1 MSEAAPRKF
10 AESKTIQQKIL
21 TIFMKMISYANRYQW
36 FALCLLLM
44 SNLLQAQITDY
55 QHLSLQ
61 KAIEI
66 GLIQNKKI
74 KISHLKDEM
83 SETREKD
90 LKMEKLP
97 DIEFHTSYNQ
107 VTNLFQHED
116 GVFAKATK
124 YNIINGMYD
133 FTLSASIP
141 VYMGGKIKNT
151 KKKAAIDTE
160 ISSLKTH
167 LNERQLKMEIIT
179 AFLQIHHLKE
189 QQRLINDKMKED
201 SVNIKQ
207 VKALKAN
214 GVVTVNEVLR
224 TSLQLSNHKMSRTE
238 LDNDIQIAEHKLK
251 TMLSLPENQEMHAET
266 EDLISENAEI
276 PYINELTETAL
287 HKNESVEIAN
297 KNLTLKELDQK
308 ITKANYLPKIT
319 AGGEYFLKYPNM
331 MFFPP
336 EPYAYR
342 LGMIGINLTYPIENL
357 YKNKYKMQEAKEN
370 ITLAQLQIEENEEN
384 IRHEVYEAFKKFEET
399 EEKVKIAEEAIN
411 QAKENYRI
419 VKTKYANKL
428 SLITELIDADN
439 AYLEAQSNLISVK
452 INRQL
457 KYYQLQYTIGNL

>member
-1 MSEAAPRKF
+1 M
-10 AESKTIQQKIL
+10 IL
-21 TIFMKMISYANRYQW
+21 NACRYQCI
-36 FALCLLLM
+36 ALCLLLSSFLHSQM
-44 SNLLQAQITDY
+44 IDY
-55 QHLSLQ
+55 QHLGLQ
-61 KAIEI
+61 QAIEI
-66 GLIQNKKI
+66 GLKNNKNIQ
-74 KISHLKDEM
+74 ISHLKKEM
-83 SETREKD
+83 SVTKEKD

-107 VTNLFQHED
+107 VTNLFQYQD
-116 GVFAKATK
+116 GVFNKPTK
-124 YNIINGMYD
+124 YDAINGMYD

-151 KKKAAIDTE
+151 EKKAALDTD
-160 ISSLKTH
+160 IASLKTH
-167 LNERQLKMEIIT
+167 LDERQLTMEIIT

-189 QQRLINDKMKED
+189 QQNLINDKMKED

-224 TSLQLSNHKMSRTE
+224 TSLQLSNHTMSWTE
-238 LDNDIQIAEHKLK
+238 LNNDIQIAEHKLK
-251 TMLSLPENQEMHAET
+251 TILSLPEQQEMHVDT
-266 EDLISENAEI
+266 EDLISDKAAI
-276 PYINELTETAL
+276 PYIDELTETAL
-287 HKNESVEIAN
+287 NKNESVEITH
-297 KNLTLKELDQK
+297 KNLSLKELDQK

-342 LGMIGINLTYPIENL
+342 LGMIGLNLTYPIENL
-357 YKNKYKMQEAKEN
+357 YKNKYKMQEAREN
-370 ITLAQLQIEENEEN
+370 IDLAKLQIEENEEKV
-384 IRHEVYEAFKKFEET
+384 RHNVYEAYKKFEET
-399 EEKVKIAEEAIN
+399 GQKVKIAEEAID

-419 VKTKYANKL
+419 VRTKYANKL

-439 AYLEAQSNLISVK
+439 AYLEAESNLISVK

>member
-1 MSEAAPRKF
+1 M
-10 AESKTIQQKIL
+10 
-21 TIFMKMISYANRYQW
+21 IFNACKYQCI
-36 FALCLLLM
+36 ALCLLLI
-44 SNLLQAQITDY
+44 SFNLKSQVVDFE
-55 QHLSLQ
+55 HLSLQ
-61 KAIEI
+61 QAVEI
-66 GLIQNKKI
+66 GLKNNKNIQ
-74 KISHLKDEM
+74 ISHLKNEM
-83 SETREKD
+83 SETKEKD

-107 VTNLFQHED
+107 VTNLFQHEN
-116 GVFAKATK
+116 GVFGKATK
-124 YNIINGMYD
+124 YDIINGMYD

-151 KKKAAIDTE
+151 EKKAAIDTE

-167 LNERQLKMEIIT
+167 LDERQLKMEIIT

-189 QQRLINDKMKED
+189 QQSLINDKMKED

-224 TSLQLSNHKMSRTE
+224 TSLQLSNHKMSWTE

-251 TMLSLPENQEMHAET
+251 TILSLPENQEMHVDT

-276 PYINELTETAL
+276 PYVDELTETAL
-287 HKNESVEIAN
+287 HKNESVAMAN
-297 KNLTLKELDQK
+297 KNLSLKELDQK

-342 LGMIGINLTYPIENL
+342 LGMIGVNLTYPIESL
-357 YKNKYKMQEAKEN
+357 YKNKYKMQESKEN
-370 ITLAQLQIEENEEN
+370 INLAKLQIEENEEN
-384 IRHEVYEAFKKFEET
+384 VRHNVYEAYKKFEET
-399 EEKVKIAEEAIN
+399 DQKVKISEEAIN

-419 VKTKYANKL
+419 VRTKYANKL

>member
-1 MSEAAPRKF
+1 M
-10 AESKTIQQKIL
+10 
-21 TIFMKMISYANRYQW
+21 IFNACRYQCI
-36 FALCLLLM
+36 ALCLLLSSLSHSQM
-44 SNLLQAQITDY
+44 IDY
-55 QHLSLQ
+55 QHLGLQ
-61 KAIEI
+61 QAIEI
-66 GLIQNKKI
+66 GLKNNKNI
-74 KISHLKDEM
+74 RISHLKQEI
-83 SETREKD
+83 SATKEKD

-107 VTNLFQHED
+107 VTNLFQYQD
-116 GVFAKATK
+116 GILGKPTK
-124 YNIINGMYD
+124 YDVINGMYD

-151 KKKAAIDTE
+151 EKKAAIDTQ
-160 ISSLKTH
+160 ISALRTH
-167 LNERQLKMEIIT
+167 LDERQLKMEVIT

-189 QQRLINDKMKED
+189 QQSLINDKMKED

-224 TSLQLSNHKMSRTE
+224 TSLQLSNHKMSWTE

-251 TMLSLPENQEMHAET
+251 TILSLPEQQEMHVDT
-266 EDLISENAEI
+266 EDLISDKAAI
-276 PYINELTETAL
+276 PYIDELTETAL
-287 HKNESVEIAN
+287 SRNESVEITH
-297 KNLTLKELDQK
+297 KNLSLKELDQK
-308 ITKANYLPKIT
+308 LTKANYLPKIT

-342 LGMIGINLTYPIENL
+342 LGMIGLNLIYPIENL
-357 YKNKYKMQEAKEN
+357 YKNKYKMQEAREN
-370 ITLAQLQIEENEEN
+370 IDLAKLQIEENEEKVKHN
-384 IRHEVYEAFKKFEET
+384 VYEAYKKFEET
-399 EEKVKIAEEAIN
+399 DQKVKIAEEAIN

-419 VKTKYANKL
+419 VRTKYANKL

-439 AYLEAQSNLISVK
+439 TYLEAESNLISVK

>member
-1 MSEAAPRKF
+1 M
-10 AESKTIQQKIL
+10 
-21 TIFMKMISYANRYQW
+21 IFNACKYQCI
-36 FALCLLLM
+36 ALCLLLV
-44 SNLLQAQITDY
+44 SSLLHSQMADY

-61 KAIEI
+61 QALET
-66 GLIQNKKI
+66 GLKNNKKI
-74 KISHLKDEM
+74 RMSHLQQEM
-83 SETREKD
+83 AVTKEKD

-107 VTNLFQHED
+107 VTNLFQHQD
-116 GVFAKATK
+116 GLFNKAAK
-124 YNIINGMYD
+124 YDVINGMYD

-141 VYMGGKIKNT
+141 VYMGGKIKNSE
-151 KKKAAIDTE
+151 KKASIDTE
-160 ISSLKTH
+160 ISSLRTH
-167 LNERQLKMEIIT
+167 ADERQLKMEIIT

-189 QQRLINDKMKED
+189 QQSLINDKMKED
-201 SVNIKQ
+201 SVNIRQ
-207 VKALKAN
+207 VKVLKSN

-224 TSLQLSNHKMSRTE
+224 TSLQLSNHKMSWTE

-251 TMLSLPENQEMHAET
+251 TILSLPENLEMHVDT
-266 EDLISENAEI
+266 EDLISDKADI
-276 PYINELTETAL
+276 PYINEVTETAL
-287 HKNESVEIAN
+287 HKNESVEITH
-297 KNLTLKELDQK
+297 KNLSLKELEQK

-342 LGMIGINLTYPIENL
+342 LGMIGINLTYPIGNL

-370 ITLAQLQIEENEEN
+370 IDMAKLQIEENEEK
-384 IRHEVYEAFKKFEET
+384 IRHSVYEAYKKFEET
-399 EEKVKIAEEAIN
+399 EQKVRIAEEAIE

-419 VKTKYANKL
+419 VRTKYANKL

-457 KYYQLQYTIGNL
+457 KYYQLQYAIGNL

>member
-1 MSEAAPRKF
+1 
-10 AESKTIQQKIL
+10 
-21 TIFMKMISYANRYQW
+21 MKMIFNAKKYQCI
-36 FALCLLLM
+36 ALCLFLISGFLHSQM
-44 SNLLQAQITDY
+44 IDY
-55 QHLSLQ
+55 QNLSLQ
-61 KAIEI
+61 QALEI
-66 GLIQNKKI
+66 GLKNNKNIQ
-74 KISHLKDEM
+74 ISHLKNEM
-83 SETREKD
+83 SETKKKD
-90 LKMEKLP
+90 LKMEKLL
-97 DIEFHTSYNQ
+97 DIEFHTSYTQ
-107 VTNLFQHED
+107 VTNLFQQEN
-116 GVFAKATK
+116 GVFGKATK

-151 KKKAAIDTE
+151 EKKAAIDTE

-167 LNERQLKMEIIT
+167 LDERQLTMEIIT

-189 QQRLINDKMKED
+189 QQSLINDKMKED

-224 TSLQLSNHKMSRTE
+224 TSLQLSNHKMSWTE

-251 TMLSLPENQEMHAET
+251 TILSFPENQEMHVDT

-276 PYINELTETAL
+276 PYVDELTETAL
-287 HKNESVEIAN
+287 HKNESVEMAN
-297 KNLTLKELDQK
+297 KNLSLKELDQK

-342 LGMIGINLTYPIENL
+342 LGMIGVNLSYPIENL

-370 ITLAQLQIEENEEN
+370 ISLAKLQIEENEEN
-384 IRHEVYEAFKKFEET
+384 IRHDVYEAYKKFEET
-399 EEKVKIAEEAIN
+399 DQKVKISEEAIN

-419 VKTKYANKL
+419 VRTKYANKL

>member
-1 MSEAAPRKF
+1 MN
-10 AESKTIQQKIL
+10 I
-21 TIFMKMISYANRYQW
+21 IFNACRYLCI
-36 FALCLLLM
+36 ALCLLL
-44 SNLLQAQITDY
+44 SSFLQSQMIDY
-55 QHLSLQ
+55 QHLGLQ
-61 KAIEI
+61 QAIEI
-66 GLIQNKKI
+66 GLKNNKTIQ
-74 KISHLKDEM
+74 ISHLKQNM
-83 SETREKD
+83 SVTKEKD

-107 VTNLFQHED
+107 VTNLFQHQN
-116 GVFAKATK
+116 GVFNKATK
-124 YNIINGMYD
+124 YDVINGMYD

-151 KKKAAIDTE
+151 EKKAGIDTE
-160 ISSLKTH
+160 ISALKAH
-167 LNERQLKMEIIT
+167 LDERQLKMEIIT

-189 QQRLINDKMKED
+189 QQSLINDKMKED

-224 TSLQLSNHKMSRTE
+224 TSLQLSNHTMSWTE

-251 TMLSLPENQEMHAET
+251 TILSLPESQEMHVDT
-266 EDLISENAEI
+266 EDLISENASI
-276 PYINELTETAL
+276 PYVDELTDTAL
-287 HKNESVEIAN
+287 SKNESVEITH
-297 KNLTLKELDQK
+297 KNLSLKELDQK

-342 LGMIGINLTYPIENL
+342 LGMVGVNLTYPIESL

-370 ITLAQLQIEENEEN
+370 IDLAKLQIEENEEK
-384 IRHEVYEAFKKFEET
+384 IRHNVYEAYKKFEET
-399 EEKVKIAEEAIN
+399 DQKVKIAEEAIQ

-419 VKTKYANKL
+419 VRTKYANKL

-439 AYLEAQSNLISVK
+439 AYLEAESNLISVK

>member
-1 MSEAAPRKF
+1 MN
-10 AESKTIQQKIL
+10 I
-21 TIFMKMISYANRYQW
+21 IFNACRYLRI
-36 FALCLLLM
+36 ALCLLLSSFLHSQM
-44 SNLLQAQITDY
+44 IDY
-55 QHLSLQ
+55 QHLGLQ
-61 KAIEI
+61 QAIEI
-66 GLIQNKKI
+66 GLKNNKNIQ
-74 KISHLKDEM
+74 ISHLKQEM
-83 SETREKD
+83 SATKEKD

-97 DIEFHTSYNQ
+97 DIEFHTSYTQ
-107 VTNLFQHED
+107 VTNLYQHQN
-116 GVFAKATK
+116 GVFNKATK
-124 YNIINGMYD
+124 YDAINGMYD

-151 KKKAAIDTE
+151 EKKAAIDTE
-160 ISSLKTH
+160 ISALRTH
-167 LNERQLKMEIIT
+167 LDERQLTMEIIT

-189 QQRLINDKMKED
+189 QQSLINDKMKED

-224 TSLQLSNHKMSRTE
+224 TSLQLSNHKMSWTE

-251 TMLSLPENQEMHAET
+251 TILSLPENQEMHVNT
-266 EDLISENAEI
+266 EDLISENAAI
-276 PYINELTETAL
+276 PYIDDLTETAL
-287 HKNESVEIAN
+287 NRNESVEITH
-297 KNLTLKELDQK
+297 KNLSLKELDQK

-342 LGMIGINLTYPIENL
+342 LGMMGVNLTYPIENL
-357 YKNKYKMQEAKEN
+357 YKNKYKMQEAREN
-370 ITLAQLQIEENEEN
+370 IDLAKLQIAENEEK
-384 IRHEVYEAFKKFEET
+384 IRHNVYEAYKKFEET
-399 EEKVKIAEEAIN
+399 DQKVKIAEEAID

-419 VKTKYANKL
+419 VRTKYANKL

-439 AYLEAQSNLISVK
+439 TYLEAESNLISVK

>member
-1 MSEAAPRKF
+1 
-10 AESKTIQQKIL
+10 
-21 TIFMKMISYANRYQW
+21 MI
-36 FALCLLLM
+36 
-44 SNLLQAQITDY
+44 DY

-61 KAIEI
+61 QAVGI
-66 GLIQNKKI
+66 GLKNNKNI
-74 KISHLKDEM
+74 LISHLKQEM
-83 SETREKD
+83 SVTKEKD

-107 VTNLFQHED
+107 VTNLFQHQN
-116 GVFAKATK
+116 GVFNEATK
-124 YNIINGMYD
+124 YDVINGMYD

-141 VYMGGKIKNT
+141 VYMGGRIKNT
-151 KKKAAIDTE
+151 EKKAAIDTE
-160 ISSLKTH
+160 ISGLRTH
-167 LNERQLKMEIIT
+167 LDERQLTMEIIT

-189 QQRLINDKMKED
+189 QQSLINDKMKED

-224 TSLQLSNHKMSRTE
+224 TSLQLSNHKMSWTE
-238 LDNDIQIAEHKLK
+238 LDNDVQIAEHKLK
-251 TMLSLPENQEMHAET
+251 TILSLPENQEIHADT
-266 EDLISENAEI
+266 EDLISDTVTI
-276 PYINELTETAL
+276 PYLEELTETAL
-287 HKNESVEIAN
+287 HKNESVDITY
-297 KNLTLKELDQK
+297 KNLSLKELDRK

-342 LGMIGINLTYPIENL
+342 LGMLGVNLTYPIENL
-357 YKNKYKMQEAKEN
+357 YKNKYRMQEAKEN
-370 ITLAQLQIEENEEN
+370 IDLAKLQIEENDEK
-384 IRHEVYEAFKKFEET
+384 IRHSVYEAYKKFEET
-399 EEKVKIAEEAIN
+399 DQKVKIAEEAID

-419 VKTKYANKL
+419 VRTKYANKL

-439 AYLEAQSNLISVK
+439 TYLEAESNLISVK

>member
-1 MSEAAPRKF
+1 MC
-10 AESKTIQQKIL
+10 I
-21 TIFMKMISYANRYQW
+21 
-36 FALCLLLM
+36 ALCLLLSSFLHSQM
-44 SNLLQAQITDY
+44 IDY
-55 QHLSLQ
+55 QHLGLQ
-61 KAIEI
+61 QAVEI
-66 GLIQNKKI
+66 GLKNNKNIQ
-74 KISHLKDEM
+74 ISHLKQEM
-83 SETREKD
+83 SVTKEKD

-107 VTNLFQHED
+107 VTNLFQHQN
-116 GVFAKATK
+116 GVFNKATK
-124 YNIINGMYD
+124 YDVINGMYD

-151 KKKAAIDTE
+151 ERKAAIDTE
-160 ISSLKTH
+160 ISALKTH
-167 LNERQLKMEIIT
+167 LDERQLKMSIIT

-189 QQRLINDKMKED
+189 QQSLINDKMKED
-201 SVNIKQ
+201 SVNIEQ

-224 TSLQLSNHKMSRTE
+224 TSLQLSNHKMSWTE

-251 TMLSLPENQEMHAET
+251 TILSLPESQEMHVNT
-266 EDLISENAEI
+266 EDLISDNAAI
-276 PYINELTETAL
+276 PYVDELTETAL
-287 HKNESVEIAN
+287 NKNESVEITH
-297 KNLTLKELDQK
+297 KNLSLKELDQK

-342 LGMIGINLTYPIENL
+342 LGMIGVNLTYPIENL
-357 YKNKYKMQEAKEN
+357 YKNKYRMQEAREN
-370 ITLAQLQIEENEEN
+370 IDLAKLQIEENEEN
-384 IRHEVYEAFKKFEET
+384 VRHNVYEAYKKFEET
-399 EEKVKIAEEAIN
+399 DQKVKIAEEAIN

-419 VKTKYANKL
+419 VRTKYANKL

-439 AYLEAQSNLISVK
+439 AYLEAESNLISVK

>member
-1 MSEAAPRKF
+1 
-10 AESKTIQQKIL
+10 
-21 TIFMKMISYANRYQW
+21 MI
-36 FALCLLLM
+36 
-44 SNLLQAQITDY
+44 DY

-61 KAIEI
+61 QAVGI
-66 GLIQNKKI
+66 GLKNNKNI
-74 KISHLKDEM
+74 LISHLKQEM
-83 SETREKD
+83 SVTKEKD

-107 VTNLFQHED
+107 VTNLFQHQN
-116 GVFAKATK
+116 GVFNEATK
-124 YNIINGMYD
+124 YDVINGMYD

-141 VYMGGKIKNT
+141 VYMGGRIKNT
-151 KKKAAIDTE
+151 EKKAAIDTE
-160 ISSLKTH
+160 ISGLRTH
-167 LNERQLKMEIIT
+167 LDERQLTMEIIT

-189 QQRLINDKMKED
+189 QQSLINDKMKED

-224 TSLQLSNHKMSRTE
+224 TSLQLSNHKMSWTE
-238 LDNDIQIAEHKLK
+238 LDNDVQIAEHKLK
-251 TMLSLPENQEMHAET
+251 TILSLPESQEMHADT
-266 EDLISENAEI
+266 EDLISDTVTI
-276 PYINELTETAL
+276 PYLEELTETAL
-287 HKNESVEIAN
+287 HKNESVDITH
-297 KNLTLKELDQK
+297 KNLSLKELDRK

-342 LGMIGINLTYPIENL
+342 LGMLGVNLTYPIENL
-357 YKNKYKMQEAKEN
+357 YKNKYRMQEAKEN
-370 ITLAQLQIEENEEN
+370 IDLAKLQIEENDEK
-384 IRHEVYEAFKKFEET
+384 IRHSVYEAYKKFEET
-399 EEKVKIAEEAIN
+399 DQKVKIAEEAID

-419 VKTKYANKL
+419 VRTKYANKL

-439 AYLEAQSNLISVK
+439 TYLEAESNLISVK

>member
-1 MSEAAPRKF
+1 MN
-10 AESKTIQQKIL
+10 I
-21 TIFMKMISYANRYQW
+21 IFNACRYLCI
-36 FALCLLLM
+36 ALCLLL
-44 SNLLQAQITDY
+44 SNFLHSQLIDY
-55 QHLSLQ
+55 QHLGLQ
-61 KAIEI
+61 QAVEI
-66 GLIQNKKI
+66 GLKNNKNIQ
-74 KISHLKDEM
+74 ISHLKQEM
-83 SETREKD
+83 SVTREKD

-97 DIEFHTSYNQ
+97 DIEFHTSYTQ
-107 VTNLFQHED
+107 VTNLFQHQN
-116 GVFAKATK
+116 GVFNKATK
-124 YNIINGMYD
+124 YDVINGMYD

-151 KKKAAIDTE
+151 EKKAAIDTE
-160 ISSLKTH
+160 ISALRTH
-167 LNERQLKMEIIT
+167 LDERQLTMEIIT

-189 QQRLINDKMKED
+189 QQNLINDKMKED

-224 TSLQLSNHKMSRTE
+224 TSLQLSNHKMSWTE

-251 TMLSLPENQEMHAET
+251 TILSLPENQEMHVNT
-266 EDLISENAEI
+266 EDLISDNAAI
-276 PYINELTETAL
+276 PYVDELTETAL
-287 HKNESVEIAN
+287 NKNESVEITH
-297 KNLTLKELDQK
+297 KNLSLKELDQK

-342 LGMIGINLTYPIENL
+342 LGMMGVNLTYPIENL
-357 YKNKYKMQEAKEN
+357 YKNKYKMREAREN
-370 ITLAQLQIEENEEN
+370 IDLAKLQIEENEEK
-384 IRHEVYEAFKKFEET
+384 IRHNVYEAYKKFEET
-399 EEKVKIAEEAIN
+399 DQKVKIAEEAID

-419 VKTKYANKL
+419 VRTKYANKL

-439 AYLEAQSNLISVK
+439 TYLEAESNLISVK

>member
-1 MSEAAPRKF
+1 MNITFNAYRHLY
-10 AESKTIQQKIL
+10 I
-21 TIFMKMISYANRYQW
+21 
-36 FALCLLLM
+36 ALCLLLSSFLHSQM
-44 SNLLQAQITDY
+44 IDY
-55 QHLSLQ
+55 QHLGLQ
-61 KAIEI
+61 QAVEI
-66 GLIQNKKI
+66 GLKNNKNIQ
-74 KISHLKDEM
+74 ISHLKQEM
-83 SETREKD
+83 SVTKEKD

-107 VTNLFQHED
+107 VTNLFQHEN
-116 GVFAKATK
+116 GVFNKATK
-124 YNIINGMYD
+124 YDVINGMYD

-151 KKKAAIDTE
+151 EKKAAIDTE

-167 LNERQLKMEIIT
+167 LDERQLTMEIIT

-189 QQRLINDKMKED
+189 QQSLINDKMKED

-224 TSLQLSNHKMSRTE
+224 TSLQLSNHTMSWTE
-238 LDNDIQIAEHKLK
+238 LNNDIQIAEHKLK
-251 TMLSLPENQEMHAET
+251 TILSLPESQEMHVNT
-266 EDLISENAEI
+266 EDLISDNASI

-287 HKNESVEIAN
+287 HKNESVDITH
-297 KNLTLKELDQK
+297 KNLSLRELDQK
-308 ITKANYLPKIT
+308 ITRANYLPKIT

-342 LGMIGINLTYPIENL
+342 LGMVGVNLTYPIENL
-357 YKNKYKMQEAKEN
+357 YKNKYKMQEAREN
-370 ITLAQLQIEENEEN
+370 VDLAKLQIEENEEK
-384 IRHEVYEAFKKFEET
+384 IRHNVYEAYKKFEET
-399 EEKVKIAEEAIN
+399 DQKVKIAEEAIT

-419 VKTKYANKL
+419 VRTKYANKL

-439 AYLEAQSNLISVK
+439 TYLEAESNLISIK

>member
-1 MSEAAPRKF
+1 MN
-10 AESKTIQQKIL
+10 I
-21 TIFMKMISYANRYQW
+21 IFNACRYLCI
-36 FALCLLLM
+36 ALFLLLSSFLYSQM
-44 SNLLQAQITDY
+44 IDY

-61 KAIEI
+61 QAVEV
-66 GLIQNKKI
+66 GLKNNKNIQ
-74 KISHLKDEM
+74 ISHLKQEM
-83 SETREKD
+83 SVTKEKD

-107 VTNLFQHED
+107 VTNLFQHQD
-116 GVFAKATK
+116 GVFNKATK
-124 YNIINGMYD
+124 YDVINGMYD

-141 VYMGGKIKNT
+141 VYMGGKIKNAE
-151 KKKAAIDTE
+151 KKASIDTE
-160 ISSLKTH
+160 ISALKTH
-167 LNERQLKMEIIT
+167 LDERQLTMAIIT

-189 QQRLINDKMKED
+189 QQSLINDKMKED

-224 TSLQLSNHKMSRTE
+224 TSLQLSNHKMSWTE

-251 TMLSLPENQEMHAET
+251 TILSLPESQEMHVNT
-266 EDLISENAEI
+266 EDLISENAAI
-276 PYINELTETAL
+276 PYIDELTETAL
-287 HKNESVEIAN
+287 NKNESVAITH
-297 KNLTLKELDQK
+297 KNLSLKELDQK

-342 LGMIGINLTYPIENL
+342 LGMVGVNLTYPIENL
-357 YKNKYKMQEAKEN
+357 YKNKYRMQEAREN
-370 ITLAQLQIEENEEN
+370 IDLARLQIEENEEN
-384 IRHEVYEAFKKFEET
+384 VRHSVYEAYKKFEET
-399 EEKVKIAEEAIN
+399 DQKVKIAEEAIN

-419 VKTKYANKL
+419 VRTKYANKL

-439 AYLEAQSNLISVK
+439 TYLEAESNLISVK

>member
-1 MSEAAPRKF
+1 MNM
-10 AESKTIQQKIL
+10 
-21 TIFMKMISYANRYQW
+21 IFNACRYQCI
-36 FALCLLLM
+36 ALCLLL
-44 SNLLQAQITDY
+44 SIFFNAQMIDY
-55 QHLSLQ
+55 QHLGLQ
-61 KAIEI
+61 QAIEI
-66 GLIQNKKI
+66 GLKNNKNIQ
-74 KISHLKDEM
+74 ISHLKQEM
-83 SETREKD
+83 SATKEKD

-97 DIEFHTSYNQ
+97 DVEFHTSYTQ
-107 VTNLFQHED
+107 VTNLFQYQD
-116 GVFAKATK
+116 GVFSKPTK
-124 YNIINGMYD
+124 YDAINGMYD

-151 KKKAAIDTE
+151 EKKAAIDTE
-160 ISSLKTH
+160 ISTLRTH
-167 LNERQLKMEIIT
+167 LDERLLKMEIIT

-189 QQRLINDKMKED
+189 QQILINDKMKED

-224 TSLQLSNHKMSRTE
+224 TSLQLSNHKMSWTE

-251 TMLSLPENQEMHAET
+251 TILSLPEPQEMHVDT
-266 EDLISENAEI
+266 EDLISDKAAI
-276 PYINELTETAL
+276 PYINDLTETAL
-287 HKNESVEIAN
+287 NKNESVGITH
-297 KNLTLKELDQK
+297 KNLSLKELDQK

-342 LGMIGINLTYPIENL
+342 LGMLGVNLSYPIENL
-357 YKNKYKMQEAKEN
+357 YKNKYKMQEAREN
-370 ITLAQLQIEENEEN
+370 IDLAKLQIEENEEK
-384 IRHEVYEAFKKFEET
+384 IRHTVYEAYKKFEET
-399 EEKVKIAEEAIN
+399 DQKVKIAEEAID

-419 VKTKYANKL
+419 VRTKYANKL

-439 AYLEAQSNLISVK
+439 TYLEAESNLISVK

>member
-1 MSEAAPRKF
+1 MC
-10 AESKTIQQKIL
+10 
-21 TIFMKMISYANRYQW
+21 M
-36 FALCLLLM
+36 ALCLLL
-44 SNLLQAQITDY
+44 SNILHSQMIDY
-55 QHLSLQ
+55 QHLGLQ
-61 KAIEI
+61 QAVEI
-66 GLIQNKKI
+66 GLKNNKNIQ
-74 KISHLKDEM
+74 ISHLKNEM
-83 SETREKD
+83 SVTKEKD

-107 VTNLFQHED
+107 VTNLFQHQN
-116 GVFAKATK
+116 GVFNKATK
-124 YNIINGMYD
+124 YDVINGMYD

-151 KKKAAIDTE
+151 EKKAAIDTE
-160 ISSLKTH
+160 ISALKTH
-167 LNERQLKMEIIT
+167 LDERQLKMAIIT

-189 QQRLINDKMKED
+189 QQSLINDKMKED

-224 TSLQLSNHKMSRTE
+224 TSLQLSNHKMSWTE
-238 LDNDIQIAEHKLK
+238 LDNNIQIAEHKLK
-251 TMLSLPENQEMHAET
+251 TILSLPESQEMHVNT
-266 EDLISENAEI
+266 EDLISDNASI
-276 PYINELTETAL
+276 PYINDLTETAL
-287 HKNESVEIAN
+287 MKNESVDITH
-297 KNLTLKELDQK
+297 KNLSLKELDQK

-342 LGMIGINLTYPIENL
+342 LGMVGVNLTYPIENL
-357 YKNKYKMQEAKEN
+357 YKNKYRMQEAREN
-370 ITLAQLQIEENEEN
+370 IDLAKLQIEENEEN
-384 IRHEVYEAFKKFEET
+384 VRHNVYEAYKKFEET
-399 EEKVKIAEEAIN
+399 DQKVKIAEEAIN

-419 VKTKYANKL
+419 VRTKYANKL

-439 AYLEAQSNLISVK
+439 TYLEAESNLISVK

>member
-1 MSEAAPRKF
+1 M
-10 AESKTIQQKIL
+10 
-21 TIFMKMISYANRYQW
+21 IFNACRYQSI
-36 FALCLLLM
+36 ALCLLLISSFLHSQM
-44 SNLLQAQITDY
+44 IDY
-55 QHLSLQ
+55 QSLSLQ
-61 KAIEI
+61 QAVEL
-66 GLIQNKKI
+66 GLKNNKNI
-74 KISHLKDEM
+74 KISHLKQQM
-83 SETREKD
+83 SETKEKD

-97 DIEFHTSYNQ
+97 DIEFHTSYTQ
-107 VTNLFQHED
+107 VSNLFQHEN
-116 GVFAKATK
+116 GVFGKATK
-124 YNIINGMYD
+124 YDVINGMYD

-141 VYMGGKIKNT
+141 LYMGGKIKNT
-151 KKKAAIDTE
+151 EKKASIDSE

-167 LNERQLKMEIIT
+167 LDERQLTMEIIT

-189 QQRLINDKMKED
+189 QQHLINDKMKED

-224 TSLQLSNHKMSRTE
+224 TSLQLSNHKMSWTE

-251 TMLSLPENQEMHAET
+251 TILSLPENQEMHVNT
-266 EDLISENAEI
+266 EDLISDKAEI
-276 PYINELTETAL
+276 PYVDELTETAL
-287 HKNESVEIAN
+287 TKNESVEMTH
-297 KNLTLKELDQK
+297 KNLSLKQLDQK
-308 ITKANYLPKIT
+308 ITRANYLPKIT

-336 EPYAYR
+336 EPYSYR
-342 LGMIGINLTYPIENL
+342 LGMIGVNLTYPIESL

-370 ITLAQLQIEENEEN
+370 IDLAKLQIEENDEN
-384 IRHEVYEAFKKFEET
+384 VRHNVYEAYKKFEET
-399 EEKVKIAEEAIN
+399 DQKVKIAEEAIN

-419 VKTKYANKL
+419 VRTKYINKL

-439 AYLEAQSNLISVK
+439 ANLEAQSNLISVK

>member
-1 MSEAAPRKF
+1 MNM
-10 AESKTIQQKIL
+10 
-21 TIFMKMISYANRYQW
+21 IFNACRYQCI
-36 FALCLLLM
+36 ALCLLL
-44 SNLLQAQITDY
+44 SNLLHSQMIDY
-55 QHLSLQ
+55 QHLGLQ
-61 KAIEI
+61 QAIEI
-66 GLIQNKKI
+66 GLKNNKSIQ
-74 KISHLKDEM
+74 ISHLKQKI
-83 SETREKD
+83 SATKEKD

-97 DIEFHTSYNQ
+97 DVEFHTSYNQ
-107 VTNLFQHED
+107 VTNLFQYQD
-116 GVFAKATK
+116 GVFNTPTK
-124 YNIINGMYD
+124 YDAINGMYD

-151 KKKAAIDTE
+151 EKKAAIDTE
-160 ISSLKTH
+160 VSALRTH
-167 LNERQLKMEIIT
+167 LDERQLTMEVIT

-189 QQRLINDKMKED
+189 QQSLINDKMKED
-201 SVNIKQ
+201 SVNIRQ

-224 TSLQLSNHKMSRTE
+224 TSLQLSNHKMSWTE

-251 TMLSLPENQEMHAET
+251 TILSLPEQQEMHIDT
-266 EDLISENAEI
+266 EDLISDKAAI
-276 PYINELTETAL
+276 PYIDELTETAL
-287 HKNESVEIAN
+287 HKNESVGITH
-297 KNLTLKELDQK
+297 KNLSLRELDQK

-342 LGMIGINLTYPIENL
+342 LGMIGLNLTYPIENL
-357 YKNKYKMQEAKEN
+357 YKNKYKMQEAREN
-370 ITLAQLQIEENEEN
+370 IDLAKLQIEENEEK
-384 IRHEVYEAFKKFEET
+384 IRHNVYEAYKKFEET
-399 EEKVKIAEEAIN
+399 NQKVKIAEEAID

-419 VKTKYANKL
+419 VRTKYANKL

-439 AYLEAQSNLISVK
+439 TYLEAESNLISVK

>member
-1 MSEAAPRKF
+1 MN
-10 AESKTIQQKIL
+10 I
-21 TIFMKMISYANRYQW
+21 IFNACRYMCI
-36 FALCLLLM
+36 ALCLLLSSFLHSQM
-44 SNLLQAQITDY
+44 IDY
-55 QHLSLQ
+55 QHLGLQ
-61 KAIEI
+61 QAVEI
-66 GLIQNKKI
+66 GLKNNKNIQ
-74 KISHLKDEM
+74 ISHLKQEM
-83 SETREKD
+83 SVTKEKD

-107 VTNLFQHED
+107 VTNLFQHQN
-116 GVFAKATK
+116 GVFNKATK
-124 YNIINGMYD
+124 YDVINGMYD

-151 KKKAAIDTE
+151 ERKAAIDTE
-160 ISSLKTH
+160 ISALKTH
-167 LNERQLKMEIIT
+167 LDERQLKMSIIT

-189 QQRLINDKMKED
+189 QQSLINDKMKED
-201 SVNIKQ
+201 SVNIRQ

-224 TSLQLSNHKMSRTE
+224 TSLQLSNHKMSWTE

-251 TMLSLPENQEMHAET
+251 TILSLPENQEMHVNT
-266 EDLISENAEI
+266 EDLISDNTAI
-276 PYINELTETAL
+276 PYVDELTETAL
-287 HKNESVEIAN
+287 NKNESVEITH
-297 KNLTLKELDQK
+297 KNLSLKELDQK

-319 AGGEYFLKYPNM
+319 VGGEYFLKYPNM

-342 LGMIGINLTYPIENL
+342 LGMVGVNLTYPIENL
-357 YKNKYKMQEAKEN
+357 YKNKYRMQEALEN
-370 ITLAQLQIEENEEN
+370 IDLAKLQIEENEEN
-384 IRHEVYEAFKKFEET
+384 VRHNVYEAYKKFEET
-399 EEKVKIAEEAIN
+399 DQKVKIAEEAIN

-419 VKTKYANKL
+419 VRTKYANKL

-439 AYLEAQSNLISVK
+439 AYLEAESNLISVK

>member
-1 MSEAAPRKF
+1 MNM
-10 AESKTIQQKIL
+10 
-21 TIFMKMISYANRYQW
+21 IFNACRYQCI
-36 FALCLLLM
+36 ALCLLL
-44 SNLLQAQITDY
+44 SNLLHSQMIDY
-55 QHLSLQ
+55 QHLGLQ
-61 KAIEI
+61 QAIEI
-66 GLIQNKKI
+66 GLKNNKNIQ
-74 KISHLKDEM
+74 ISHLKQEM
-83 SETREKD
+83 SVTKEKD

-107 VTNLFQHED
+107 VTNLFQYQN
-116 GVFAKATK
+116 GVFNKPTK
-124 YNIINGMYD
+124 YDVINGMYD

-151 KKKAAIDTE
+151 EKKAAIDTE
-160 ISSLKTH
+160 ISTLRTH
-167 LNERQLKMEIIT
+167 LDERQLKMEIIT

-189 QQRLINDKMKED
+189 QQSLISDKMKED
-201 SVNIKQ
+201 SINIKQ

-224 TSLQLSNHKMSRTE
+224 TSLQLSNHKMSWTE

-251 TMLSLPENQEMHAET
+251 TILSLPELQEMHVDT
-266 EDLISENAEI
+266 EDLISDKEAI
-276 PYINELTETAL
+276 PYIDQLTETAL
-287 HKNESVEIAN
+287 NQNESVGMTH
-297 KNLTLKELDQK
+297 KNLSLKELDQK
-308 ITKANYLPKIT
+308 ITRANYLPKVT

-342 LGMIGINLTYPIENL
+342 LGMIGVNLSYPIENL

-370 ITLAQLQIEENEEN
+370 INLAKLQIEENDEK
-384 IRHEVYEAFKKFEET
+384 IRHNVYEAYKKFEET
-399 EEKVKIAEEAIN
+399 EQKVKIAEEAID

-419 VKTKYANKL
+419 VRTKYANKL

-439 AYLEAQSNLISVK
+439 TYLEAESNLISVK

>member
-1 MSEAAPRKF
+1 M
-10 AESKTIQQKIL
+10 IDYHHLGLQQ
-21 TIFMKMISYANRYQW
+21 
-36 FALCLLLM
+36 
-44 SNLLQAQITDY
+44 
-55 QHLSLQ
+55 
-61 KAIEI
+61 AIEI
-66 GLIQNKKI
+66 GLKNNKNI
-74 KISHLKDEM
+74 RISHLKQEM
-83 SETREKD
+83 SATKEKD

-107 VTNLFQHED
+107 VTNLFQYQD
-116 GVFAKATK
+116 GVLGKPTK
-124 YNIINGMYD
+124 YDVINGMYD

-151 KKKAAIDTE
+151 EKKAAIDTQ
-160 ISSLKTH
+160 ISALRTH
-167 LNERQLKMEIIT
+167 LDERQLKMEVIT

-189 QQRLINDKMKED
+189 QQSLINDKMKED

-224 TSLQLSNHKMSRTE
+224 TSLQLSNHKMSWTE

-251 TMLSLPENQEMHAET
+251 TILSLPEQQEMHVDT
-266 EDLISENAEI
+266 EDLISDKAAI
-276 PYINELTETAL
+276 PYIDELTETAL
-287 HKNESVEIAN
+287 SRNESVEITH
-297 KNLTLKELDQK
+297 KNLSLKELDQK
-308 ITKANYLPKIT
+308 LTKANYLPKIT

-342 LGMIGINLTYPIENL
+342 LGMIGLNLIYPIENL
-357 YKNKYKMQEAKEN
+357 YKNKYKMQEAREN
-370 ITLAQLQIEENEEN
+370 IDLAKLQIEENEEKVKHN
-384 IRHEVYEAFKKFEET
+384 VYEAYKKFEET
-399 EEKVKIAEEAIN
+399 DQKVKIAEEAIN

-419 VKTKYANKL
+419 VRTKYANKL

-439 AYLEAQSNLISVK
+439 TYLEAESNLISVK

>member
-1 MSEAAPRKF
+1 
-10 AESKTIQQKIL
+10 
-21 TIFMKMISYANRYQW
+21 MI
-36 FALCLLLM
+36 
-44 SNLLQAQITDY
+44 DY
-55 QHLSLQ
+55 QHLGLKQ
-61 KAIEI
+61 AIEI
-66 GLIQNKKI
+66 GLKNNKNIQ
-74 KISHLKDEM
+74 ISHLKQEM
-83 SETREKD
+83 SVTKEKD

-107 VTNLFQHED
+107 VTNLFQHQN
-116 GVFAKATK
+116 GVFNKATK
-124 YNIINGMYD
+124 YDVINGMYD

-151 KKKAAIDTE
+151 EKKAAIDTE
-160 ISSLKTH
+160 ISALKTH
-167 LNERQLKMEIIT
+167 LDERQLKMTIIT

-189 QQRLINDKMKED
+189 QQSLINDKMKED

-224 TSLQLSNHKMSRTE
+224 TSLQLSNHKMSWTE

-251 TMLSLPENQEMHAET
+251 TILSLPENQEIHVNT
-266 EDLISENAEI
+266 EDLISDNAAI
-276 PYINELTETAL
+276 PYVDELTETAL
-287 HKNESVEIAN
+287 NKNESVEITH
-297 KNLTLKELDQK
+297 KNLSLKELDQK

-342 LGMIGINLTYPIENL
+342 LGMVGINLTYPIENL
-357 YKNKYKMQEAKEN
+357 YKNKYRMQEAREN
-370 ITLAQLQIEENEEN
+370 IDLAKLQIEENEEN
-384 IRHEVYEAFKKFEET
+384 VRHNVYEAYKKFEET
-399 EEKVKIAEEAIN
+399 DQKVKIAEEAIN

-419 VKTKYANKL
+419 VRTKYANKL

-439 AYLEAQSNLISVK
+439 TYLEAESNLISVK

>member
-1 MSEAAPRKF
+1 
-10 AESKTIQQKIL
+10 
-21 TIFMKMISYANRYQW
+21 MI
-36 FALCLLLM
+36 
-44 SNLLQAQITDY
+44 DY
-55 QHLSLQ
+55 QHLGLQ
-61 KAIEI
+61 QAVEI
-66 GLIQNKKI
+66 GLKNNKNIQ
-74 KISHLKDEM
+74 ISHLKQEM
-83 SETREKD
+83 SVTKEKD

-107 VTNLFQHED
+107 VTNLFQHQN
-116 GVFAKATK
+116 GVFNKATK
-124 YNIINGMYD
+124 YDVINGMYD

-151 KKKAAIDTE
+151 EKKAAIDTE
-160 ISSLKTH
+160 ISALKTH
-167 LNERQLKMEIIT
+167 LDERQLKMAIIT

-189 QQRLINDKMKED
+189 QQSLINDKMKED

-214 GVVTVNEVLR
+214 GVVTVNEVLG
-224 TSLQLSNHKMSRTE
+224 TSLQLSNHKMSWTE

-251 TMLSLPENQEMHAET
+251 TILSLPESQEMHVNT
-266 EDLISENAEI
+266 EDLISDNASI
-276 PYINELTETAL
+276 PYLDELTETAL
-287 HKNESVEIAN
+287 NKNESVEITH
-297 KNLTLKELDQK
+297 KNLSLKELDQK

-342 LGMIGINLTYPIENL
+342 LGMVGVNLTYPIENL
-357 YKNKYKMQEAKEN
+357 YKNKYRMQESREN
-370 ITLAQLQIEENEEN
+370 IDLAKLQIEENEEN
-384 IRHEVYEAFKKFEET
+384 VRHTVYEAYKKFEET
-399 EEKVKIAEEAIN
+399 DQKIKIAEEAIN

-419 VKTKYANKL
+419 VRTKYANKL

-439 AYLEAQSNLISVK
+439 TYLEAESNLISVK

>member
-1 MSEAAPRKF
+1 
-10 AESKTIQQKIL
+10 
-21 TIFMKMISYANRYQW
+21 MI
-36 FALCLLLM
+36 
-44 SNLLQAQITDY
+44 DY
-55 QHLSLQ
+55 QHLGLQ
-61 KAIEI
+61 QAVEI
-66 GLIQNKKI
+66 GLKNNKNIQ
-74 KISHLKDEM
+74 ISHLKQEM
-83 SETREKD
+83 SVTKEKD

-107 VTNLFQHED
+107 VTNLFQHQN
-116 GVFAKATK
+116 GVFNKATK
-124 YNIINGMYD
+124 YDAINGMYD

-151 KKKAAIDTE
+151 EKKAAIDTE
-160 ISSLKTH
+160 VSALKTH
-167 LNERQLKMEIIT
+167 LDERQLKMAIIT

-189 QQRLINDKMKED
+189 QQSLINDKMKED

-224 TSLQLSNHKMSRTE
+224 TSLQLSNHKMSWTE

-251 TMLSLPENQEMHAET
+251 TILSLPENQEMHVNT
-266 EDLISENAEI
+266 EDLISDNATI
-276 PYINELTETAL
+276 PYVDELTETAL
-287 HKNESVEIAN
+287 NKNESVEITH
-297 KNLTLKELDQK
+297 KNLSLKELDQK
-308 ITKANYLPKIT
+308 IIKANYLPKIT

-342 LGMIGINLTYPIENL
+342 LGMVGVNLTYPIENL
-357 YKNKYKMQEAKEN
+357 YKNKYRMQEAREN
-370 ITLAQLQIEENEEN
+370 IDLAKLQIEENEEN
-384 IRHEVYEAFKKFEET
+384 LRHNVYEAYKKFEET
-399 EEKVKIAEEAIN
+399 DQKVKIAEEAIN

-419 VKTKYANKL
+419 VRTKYANKL

-439 AYLEAQSNLISVK
+439 TYLEAESNLISVK

>member
-1 MSEAAPRKF
+1 
-10 AESKTIQQKIL
+10 
-21 TIFMKMISYANRYQW
+21 MI
-36 FALCLLLM
+36 
-44 SNLLQAQITDY
+44 DY
-55 QHLSLQ
+55 QHLGLQ
-61 KAIEI
+61 QAVEI
-66 GLIQNKKI
+66 GLKNNKNIQ
-74 KISHLKDEM
+74 ISHLKQEM
-83 SETREKD
+83 SVTKEKD

-107 VTNLFQHED
+107 VTNLFQHEN
-116 GVFAKATK
+116 GVFNKATK
-124 YNIINGMYD
+124 YDVINGMYD

-151 KKKAAIDTE
+151 EKKTAIDTE

-167 LNERQLKMEIIT
+167 LDERQLTMEIIT

-189 QQRLINDKMKED
+189 QQSLINDKMKED

-224 TSLQLSNHKMSRTE
+224 TSLQLSNHTMSWTE

-251 TMLSLPENQEMHAET
+251 TILSLPESQEMHVNT
-266 EDLISENAEI
+266 EDLISDNASI

-287 HKNESVEIAN
+287 HKNESVEITH
-297 KNLTLKELDQK
+297 KNLSLKELDQK
-308 ITKANYLPKIT
+308 ITRANYLPKIT

-342 LGMIGINLTYPIENL
+342 LGMVGVNLTYPIENL
-357 YKNKYKMQEAKEN
+357 YKNKYKMQEAREN
-370 ITLAQLQIEENEEN
+370 IDLAKLQIEENEEK
-384 IRHEVYEAFKKFEET
+384 IRHSVYEAYKKFEET
-399 EEKVKIAEEAIN
+399 DQKVKIAEEAIT

-419 VKTKYANKL
+419 VRTKYANKL

-439 AYLEAQSNLISVK
+439 TYLEAESNLISIK

>member
-1 MSEAAPRKF
+1 
-10 AESKTIQQKIL
+10 
-21 TIFMKMISYANRYQW
+21 MKMIFSISKYHW
-36 FALCLLLM
+36 IALCLLLI
-44 SNLLQAQITDY
+44 SNFLHSQVIDY

-61 KAIEI
+61 QAVEL
-66 GLIQNKKI
+66 GLKNNKNI
-74 KISHLKDEM
+74 LISHLKQTM
-83 SETREKD
+83 SETKEKD

-97 DIEFHTSYNQ
+97 DIEFHTSYTQ
-107 VTNLFQHED
+107 VSNLFQHEN
-116 GVFAKATK
+116 GIFGKATK
-124 YNIINGMYD
+124 YDVINGMYD

-141 VYMGGKIKNT
+141 VYMGGRIKNT
-151 KKKAAIDTE
+151 EKKASVNTE
-160 ISSLKTH
+160 ISNLKTH
-167 LNERQLKMEIIT
+167 LDERELKMEIIT

-189 QQRLINDKMKED
+189 QQDLINEKMKED

-214 GVVTVNEVLR
+214 GVVTFNEVLR
-224 TSLQLSNHKMSRTE
+224 TSLQLSNHKMSWTE

-251 TMLSLPENQEMHAET
+251 TILFITDNQEVHVET
-266 EDLISENAEI
+266 EDLVSDRAEI
-276 PYINELTETAL
+276 PYIKELTEIAL
-287 HKNESVEIAN
+287 TKNENIEITK
-297 KNLTLKELDQK
+297 KNLSLKELDQK
-308 ITKANYLPKIT
+308 IVKANYLPKIT

-342 LGMIGINLTYPIENL
+342 LSMIGVNLTYPIESL
-357 YKNKYKMQEAKEN
+357 YKNKYKMQEAREN
-370 ITLAQLQIEENEEN
+370 IDLAKLQIEEKEEGLK
-384 IRHEVYEAFKKFEET
+384 HTVYEAYKKFEET
-399 EEKVKIAEEAIN
+399 DQKVKIAEEAIN

-439 AYLEAQSNLISVK
+439 TYLETQSNLISVK

>member
-1 MSEAAPRKF
+1 M
-10 AESKTIQQKIL
+10 
-21 TIFMKMISYANRYQW
+21 IFNACRYQCV
-36 FALCLLLM
+36 ALCLLLSSLSHSQM
-44 SNLLQAQITDY
+44 IDYHHLGLQQ
-55 QHLSLQ
+55 
-61 KAIEI
+61 AIEI
-66 GLIQNKKI
+66 GLKNNKNI
-74 KISHLKDEM
+74 RISHLKQEM
-83 SETREKD
+83 SATKEKD

-107 VTNLFQHED
+107 VTNLFQYQD
-116 GVFAKATK
+116 GVLGKPTK
-124 YNIINGMYD
+124 YDVINGMYD

-151 KKKAAIDTE
+151 EKKAAIDTQ
-160 ISSLKTH
+160 ISALRTH
-167 LNERQLKMEIIT
+167 LDERQLKMEVIT

-189 QQRLINDKMKED
+189 QQSLINDKMKED

-224 TSLQLSNHKMSRTE
+224 TSLQLSNHKMSWTE

-251 TMLSLPENQEMHAET
+251 TILSLPEQQEMHVDT
-266 EDLISENAEI
+266 EDLISDKAAI
-276 PYINELTETAL
+276 PYIDELTETAL
-287 HKNESVEIAN
+287 SRNESVEITH
-297 KNLTLKELDQK
+297 KNLSLKELDQK
-308 ITKANYLPKIT
+308 LTKANYLPKIT

-342 LGMIGINLTYPIENL
+342 LGMIGLNLIYPIENL
-357 YKNKYKMQEAKEN
+357 YKNKYKMQEAREN
-370 ITLAQLQIEENEEN
+370 IDLAKLQIEENEEKVKHN
-384 IRHEVYEAFKKFEET
+384 VYEAYKKFEET
-399 EEKVKIAEEAIN
+399 DQKVKIAEEAIN

-419 VKTKYANKL
+419 VRTKYANKL

-439 AYLEAQSNLISVK
+439 TYLEAESNLISVK